1 MSRFQVLHF
10 EIDCGRI
17 DSKTGRG
24 ASSPFK
30 IYPKRMGFFGKDTYE
45 GMRTRKIKNT
55 STPCAGLGG
64 GGSLL
69 SGAVPCPCSNTSPMP
84 RLRADAGV
92 VGTAAWPVE
101 ASTAV
106 ASHGIQSADSGMAA
120 VAQ

>member
-1 MSRFQVLHF
+1 MHDSCCLKINVNDLCFMIFENYGFLHSIVIIVL
-10 EIDCGRI
+10 
-17 DSKTGRG
+17 
-24 ASSPFK
+24 
-30 IYPKRMGFFGKDTYE
+30 FGKDTYE

-69 SGAVPCPCSNTSPMP
+69 SGTVPCPCSNTSPMP

>member
-10 EIDCGRI
+10 EMDCGRI
-17 DSKTGRG
+17 DSKAGRG
-24 ASSPFK
+24 ASSPFR
-30 IYPKRMGFFGKDTYE
+30 IYPKRMGFSGKDTYE

-55 STPCAGLGG
+55 STSRAGIDG

-69 SGAVPCPCSNTSPMP
+69 ADAVSCPYGDASPLP

-92 VGTAAWPVE
+92 VGTAAWPTE
-101 ASTAV
+101 TSTAV